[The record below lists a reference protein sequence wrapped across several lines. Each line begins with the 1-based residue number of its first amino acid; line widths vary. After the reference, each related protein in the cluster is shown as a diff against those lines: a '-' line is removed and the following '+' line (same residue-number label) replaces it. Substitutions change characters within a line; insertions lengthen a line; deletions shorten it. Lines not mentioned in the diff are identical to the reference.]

1 MWKKSSVLLKK
12 KVQKPNINQKLF
24 WFLLLRFLRI
34 KWVFQINIENHFA
47 STGTFKFMTIDGY
60 DSTKWSLELDT
71 SELLKSQNKPC
82 NLLKVFLTRYL
93 PRSSTHILILKTNL
107 FVLIFLL
114 EISHLILEFMFTAVH
129 KSSNGLWG

>member
-1 MWKKSSVLLKK
+1 MWKKSTVLFKK
-12 KVQKPNINQKLF
+12 KVQKPNINRNLF
-24 WFLLLRFLRI
+24 WFIPLPFLRVKLVLQI
-34 KWVFQINIENHFA
+34 KTENHFA
-47 STGTFKFMTIDGY
+47 STGTFKFMTTDGY

-71 SELLKSQNKPC
+71 SEILKSQNKPC

-129 KSSNGLWG
+129 KSSIGLWR

>member
-114 EISHLILEFMFTAVH
+114 EISHLILEFMDCCEH
-129 KSSNGLWG
+129 KF

>member
-1 MWKKSSVLLKK
+1 
-12 KVQKPNINQKLF
+12 
-24 WFLLLRFLRI
+24 
-34 KWVFQINIENHFA
+34 
-47 STGTFKFMTIDGY
+47 MTIDGY